1 MKKVSVVMIVALGL
15 LASAVVLATTSPTI
29 GGSAKIKAN
38 LEGAVINAGGAASGG
53 SVKAKQAVASVLGG
67 KISGKLSDTVT
78 VKGAVTNIGGA
89 ASGGKVAAC
98 QSVGTI
104 GSDCGS

>member
-1 MKKVSVVMIVALGL
+1 MKKASIAMIMAIGL
-15 LASAVVLATTSPTI
+15 FASSQVLATSSPTI
-29 GGSAKIKAN
+29 GGSAKINAN

-67 KISGKLSDTVT
+67 TISGKLSDTVT

-89 ASGGKVAAC
+89 ASGGTVAAC

-104 GSDCGS
+104 GSDCGG